1 MAINAPLNFS
11 NPLLIPMIV
20 LPPPIAINN
29 AGSQQQLVA
38 STKAMELPSI
48 DFL

>member
-1 MAINAPLNFS
+1 MKTTLNFS
-11 NPLLIPMIV
+11 IPLLIPSKV
-20 LPPPIAINN
+20 LPPAIVIIN

-38 STKAMELPSI
+38 SIKARELPSM

>member
-1 MAINAPLNFS
+1 MKTPLSLFNW
-11 NPLLIPMIV
+11 LLKPKRA
-20 LPPPIAINN
+20 LPPPTIIIN

-38 STKAMELPSI
+38 SIKARELPSM